1 MVRNLSELLEP
12 CPTEEFFASNWGQKF
27 RYIKGWP
34 GKFAD
39 LLPWERLDE
48 IVCRYEFDH
57 PRIHLLKDH
66 QVVPPDTYLKYVA
79 NRRDKKLFRAKLQG
93 AALNEQLRQGASLVI
108 DNVEE
113 MSGQPLLEL
122 TDDLQRIFH
131 EPIPVNAYASFQMTN
146 ALNVHWDTHDVL
158 ILQVAGRKHW
168 RIYGE
173 TRPYPLPQ
181 DIAPNNEPTT
191 EPIWEGMFE
200 DGDLLYIPRGCWHY
214 VVPAGGPSI
223 HLSMGIFNRTGLDLL
238 DWVTRQL
245 RASPAFRMDLPRFAT
260 PEQQQAH
267 LRQLGAELLEAWNAE
282 LLEKFFDYSDGMAE
296 SRPKLGLP
304 WSVLEE
310 VLPDSDE
317 VRVRLASLRGLNL
330 KLSAD
335 EKTVSF
341 FSQGKRW
348 KLPSP
353 TMAVLQAL
361 NEGERSIKELC
372 VAAAGKLG
380 PDAARKLIK
389 QLVTQGLVVPA
400 ETPEEE
406 YAALHAAS

>member
-12 CPTEEFFASNWGQKF
+12 CPTEEFFATNWGKKF

-39 LLPWERLDE
+39 LLTWERLDE

-57 PRIHLLKDH
+57 PRVHLFKDH
-66 QVVPPDTYLKYVA
+66 QVVPPDTYLKYVT

-93 AALNEQLRQGASLVI
+93 AALNEQLRQGASLVV

-113 MSGQPLLEL
+113 VSGQPLLEL
-122 TDDLQRIFH
+122 TADLQRIFH
-131 EPIPVNAYASFQMTN
+131 ENIAVNAYGSFKTTN
-146 ALNVHWDTHDVL
+146 ALNVHWDAHDVL
-158 ILQVAGRKHW
+158 IVQVAGQKHW
-168 RIYGE
+168 SLYGE
-173 TRPYPLPQ
+173 TRPYPLEQ
-181 DIAPNNEPTT
+181 DIAPNTEPTT
-191 EPIWEGMFE
+191 EPIWEGMIE
-200 DGDLLYIPRGCWHY
+200 DGDVLYIPRGCWHY
-214 VVPAGGPSI
+214 VVPAGPSI

-245 RASPAFRMDLPRFAT
+245 RSSQTFRMDLPRFAS
-260 PEQQQAH
+260 PEQKEAH
-267 LRQLGAELLEAWNAE
+267 VRQLGAELLEAWNSE
-282 LLEKFFDYSDGMAE
+282 LLDKFFDYTDGMAE

-317 VRVRLASLRGLNL
+317 ARVRLASLRALNL

-335 EKTVSF
+335 GKTVSF

-348 KLPSP
+348 KLPSQTLP
-353 TMAVLQAL
+353 VLQAL
-361 NEGERSIKELC
+361 NEGERSTNELC
-372 VAAAGKLG
+372 VAADGKLG
-380 PDAARKLIK
+380 PEAVRKFIK
-389 QLVTQGLVVPA
+389 QLVTQGLIVPA
-400 ETPEEE
+400 ETPEES
-406 YAALHAAS
+406 AAMHASR